1 MPPTNDKNQKPGK
14 TGIDVDDAM
23 IEEPKDDAF
32 EKKDKNTPASNKKVD
47 KPKKADYSVPDDF

>member
-1 MPPTNDKNQKPGK
+1 MPPTKDKNQKPGE

-32 EKKDKNTPASNKKVD
+32 EKKDKSAPGPNKKVD
-47 KPKKADYSVPDDF
+47 KPKKAD